1 MDARDVIESGVSAA
15 LFATVFLAGA
25 RVHPLRAFF
34 PDRRITVSF
43 GAGISVAYVFVHV
56 MPELHGA
63 RLALV
68 ESVSVPLP
76 YEGMAVYVLS
86 LVGFL
91 IFYGLEHLRQRLH
104 GESASRIHVSG
115 FAVYVVLVGYLLV
128 RNLEHSAVSMTAYAV
143 AMSGHFLTV
152 DHSLR
157 EQHRARFDRVGRF
170 VLAGAAL
177 LGWGLGLLVALPPY
191 TLALLLAF
199 VSGAVIMNSAIMELP
214 AEKDGRFWPF
224 VIGGLAYGLLLL
236 LLG

>member
-1 MDARDVIESGVSAA
+1 MDARDVVESGASAA

-43 GAGISVAYVFVHV
+43 GAGISIAYVFVNM

-63 RLALV
+63 RTALLA
-68 ESVSVPLP
+68 SVSMPLRF
-76 YEGMAVYVLS
+76 EGMAVYFLS

-91 IFYGLEHLRQRLH
+91 LFYGMEHMRKQVH
-104 GESASRIHVSG
+104 GKAADRSHLGG
-115 FAVYVVLVGYLLV
+115 FAAYVLLVGYLLV
-128 RNLEHSAVSMTAYAV
+128 HNPEDSALSMTAYAV
-143 AMSGHFLTV
+143 AMTGHFLTV
-152 DHSLR
+152 ERSLR
-157 EQHRARFDRVGRF
+157 EEHRARFDRVGRF

-177 LGWGLGLLVALPPY
+177 LGWGLGLLVTLPPY
-191 TLALLLAF
+191 TLALFLAF

-224 VIGGLAYGLLLL
+224 VSGGLAYGLLLL
-236 LLG
+236 PLG